1 MLTAYR
7 IVYGLV
13 LIVFLG
19 NLLRF
24 NNFAMEPAYVSALL
38 CAAAASLCGLFV
50 LLVRFSRIR
59 PAAAWGLVLAWEA
72 LFVWYAW
79 FSPVSP
85 FALHELHTFE
95 ASAMARETTIHHIR
109 AVALFA
115 VLFAW
120 FLTLPIIR
128 LVYKTSAAIRV

>member
-1 MLTAYR
+1 M
-7 IVYGLV
+7 

-19 NLLRF
+19 NLLKL

-38 CAAAASLCGLFV
+38 IAAAASLCGVFI

-59 PAAAWGLVLAWEA
+59 PAAFWGFVLAWEA
-72 LFVWYAW
+72 LFVWYVW
-79 FSPVSP
+79 LSPVAP

-95 ASAMARETTIHHIR
+95 TSAMVREITIHHIR

-128 LVYKTSAAIRV
+128 LGYFKFK